1 CARRS
6 TSVAVRSAPPTAT
19 RRSTRRSGPAML
31 SAIRRRKEG
40 ERCGFSFRSIRD
52 RRQRIAVQKLSGAFV
67 ARNFD
72 LAEPIP
78 DEAWGKLTTIVLE
91 RGQGFICARKH
102 NTTVG
107 QDEIQVRSI
116 VALDP
121 GVRTFVTADAVNP
134 AAI

>member
-1 CARRS
+1 
-6 TSVAVRSAPPTAT
+6 
-19 RRSTRRSGPAML
+19 ML